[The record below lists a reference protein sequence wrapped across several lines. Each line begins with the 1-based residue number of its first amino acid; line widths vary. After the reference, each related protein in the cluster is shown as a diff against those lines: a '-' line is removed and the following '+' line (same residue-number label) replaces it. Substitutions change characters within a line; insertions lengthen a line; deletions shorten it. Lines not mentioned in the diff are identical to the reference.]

1 MTDMNPFAHSKSIS
15 SKYITGSVRN
25 RRHPI
30 VGLDIGTTA
39 IKAVG
44 LKRCAER
51 VIISGF
57 GIEPVAATATSAD
70 PGIPGKA
77 LTAGIRHAVNAAAPG
92 ARVAATALPDEEAIT
107 RMLEVPAGLDD
118 RALHTRVSLDIEAS
132 LKQPRHELVCDFRRL
147 AVDPDSGKQP
157 VRVVAA
163 RAEALTRRQRQLKAA
178 GLQCRLVDLDSH
190 AIARA
195 ALADPR
201 LHTGPDDPP
210 IALLDIGTRLHLTV
224 FDRQR
229 IHYRQ
234 DHALGGR
241 PDDDDRLRGI
251 EQALAMHHGSSDA
264 RAPDVLGLTGGA
276 ITSSLADALGRR
288 LASRC
293 QRIDPLHALET
304 DEAVD
309 TDTLAGSMPRLLT
322 AIGLALHAGD
332 PNAHWR

>member
-1 MTDMNPFAHSKSIS
+1 MRLP
-15 SKYITGSVRN
+15 
-25 RRHPI
+25 RRHCRPI
-30 VGLDIGTTA
+30 VALDVGTTA

-44 LKRCAER
+44 LKRCADR
-51 VIISGF
+51 VTISGF
-57 GIEPVAATATSAD
+57 AIEPVAGTAAPAD
-70 PGIPGKA
+70 AGMPGAA

-92 ARVAATALPDEEAIT
+92 VRVAATALPDGETIT
-107 RMLEVPAGLDD
+107 RMIEVPANLDD
-118 RALHTRVSLDIEAS
+118 KALHTRVSLDIETS
-132 LKQPRHELVCDFRRL
+132 LKQPRHELACDFRRL

-157 VRVVAA
+157 IRVVAT
-163 RAEALTRRQRQLKAA
+163 RADALKRQQMQLKAA
-178 GLQCRLVDLDSH
+178 GLECRLVDLDSH

-234 DHALGGR
+234 DHALGAR
-241 PDDDDRLRGI
+241 VDNDDRLRSI

-264 RAPDVLGLTGGA
+264 RVPGVVGLTGGA
-276 ITSSLADALGRR
+276 VTSSLADALGRR

-293 QRIDPLHALET
+293 QRIDPVHALDI

-309 TDTLAGSMPRLLT
+309 TDALANSMPRLLT